1 MAKYIIELPDY
12 VNYVTGC
19 QYENGEI
26 MKETHFPV
34 SCLTH
39 YTDQDREAIEAIEN
53 EVWEFVRRIIGMPED
68 KYCECFDIDDIAD
81 DDFASKYS
89 YQEAKKVYEEWKKE
103 KIHVGDEVWIM
114 EAGQNGVVTN
124 TTDSGFLTIIDEDG
138 DSIHFYEEDVVK
150 TGRHYPEIK
159 KLLKEMRNDN
169 ENRKD
174 FNCC

>member
-1 MAKYIIELPDY
+1 MSRYIIELPDY
-12 VNYVTGC
+12 VNHVSGC

-34 SCLTH
+34 SCLTPH
-39 YTDQDREAIEAIEN
+39 TDLDREAIEN
-53 EVWEFVRRIIGMPED
+53 EVWEFVRRILGMPKD

-81 DDFASKYS
+81 DNFACKYS

-103 KIHVGDEVWIM
+103 EICVGDEVWIS
-114 EAGQNGVVTN
+114 EEGQNGVVTK
-124 TTDSGFLTIIDEDG
+124 TTDSGFLIIIDKDG
-138 DSIHFYEEDVVK
+138 DSIHCYDTYVVK

-169 ENRKD
+169 AKD
-174 FNCC
+174 FNCY

>member
-12 VNYVTGC
+12 VNYIRGC

-26 MKETHFPV
+26 MKETPHFPV
-34 SCLTH
+34 SCLTS
-39 YTDQDREAIEAIEN
+39 YTDLDREAIED
-53 EVWEFVRRIIGMPED
+53 EVWEFVRSIIGMPED

-81 DDFASKYS
+81 DDFACKYS

-114 EAGQNGVVTN
+114 EEAQNGVVTS

-138 DSIHFYEEDVVK
+138 DSILRYDDDVVK
-150 TGRHYPEIK
+150 TNRHYPEVE
-159 KLLKEMRNDN
+159 KLLKQMR
-169 ENRKD
+169 R
-174 FNCC
+174 